1 MTQAIDSPG
10 HDPTTPDGDVNPID
24 TDYTAGQD
32 NIVMNL
38 GPFGLDIH
46 NKVFAISAL
55 LIIVFVALTMTFQ
68 TQAEPIEMP
77 MIDTTELEARL
88 YRNQPYPV
96 GGTAGI
102 TIKPSNPSPFVWL
115 IVERAMACPFTNPTK
130 RLPMLWL
137 PPSYYKRKWH
147 IDIVHTAHWI
157 IFGVRPFQ
165 ID

>member
-1 MTQAIDSPG
+1 MTQAIDNPG

-77 MIDTTELEARL
+77 MIDTMELEARL
-88 YRNQPYPV
+88 YRNQPIPSWWDRWYHNKTVKPV
-96 GGTAGI
+96 SIRLADSRARYGLPFYKPHQAVTDALATAELLQAQ
-102 TIKPSNPSPFVWL
+102 V
-115 IVERAMACPFTNPTK
+115 
-130 RLPMLWL
+130 
-137 PPSYYKRKWH
+137 
-147 IDIVHTAHWI
+147 AHRYSAHSALDNFW
-157 IFGVRPFQ
+157 R
-165 ID
+165 